1 MVNDVRN
8 ILPCLPDDVIRVI
21 VRGKVMRGKVTSVHI
36 MSDNLKRRY
45 KSYVLAE
52 NIINGRKV
60 RVNFSDFGKKA
71 FLEGKE

>member
-1 MVNDVRN
+1 MNDVRN
-8 ILPCLPDDVIRVI
+8 ILPCVPDDVIRVI

-52 NIINGRKV
+52 NIVSGRRI
-60 RVNFSDFGKKA
+60 RVYFSEFGKNA

>member
-8 ILPCLPDDVIRVI
+8 ILPCVPDDVIRVI

-36 MSDNLKRRY
+36 MSDNMKMRY
-45 KSYVLAE
+45 NSYVLAE
-52 NIINGRKV
+52 NIVTGRRI
-60 RVNFSDFGKKA
+60 RVTFSDFGKKA